1 MTDTSLLDL
10 AAVLAIAR
18 CRSFR
23 AAALELGRST
33 TALSSAIA
41 RLEASLGVRLFN
53 RTTRSVSLSDAGR
66 AFVEQTG
73 PALEVIR
80 QAMATARA
88 QRATPAGTLRINTFA
103 TAARAILSP
112 LVLTFVGRYP
122 EVHVDIVTEGKLV
135 DIVAQGF
142 DLGVRP
148 ADLVP
153 ADMIAVPLGRP
164 ERHVIVGSTA
174 YLTAHPAPRTPAEL
188 AAHRCVRGRLPGGA
202 LLRWELRRGRKV
214 VHVDV
219 QGPLTLDEASVAR
232 MAVLAGVG
240 LGYFMEADVR
250 ADIDA
255 GRLLRVLD
263 SWTPELPGLC
273 LYYPSRRNASAA
285 LRAFVALARELAAER
300 PHGRAAPPA

>member
-1 MTDTSLLDL
+1 MRRRRRGGGD
-10 AAVLAIAR
+10 
-18 CRSFR
+18 
-23 AAALELGRST
+23 
-33 TALSSAIA
+33 
-41 RLEASLGVRLFN
+41 
-53 RTTRSVSLSDAGR
+53 
-66 AFVEQTG
+66 TG
-73 PALEVIR
+73 PGL
-80 QAMATARA
+80 
-88 QRATPAGTLRINTFA
+88 
-103 TAARAILSP
+103 
-112 LVLTFVGRYP
+112 
-122 EVHVDIVTEGKLV
+122 GKLV

-142 DLGVRP
+142 DLGARP

-188 AAHRCVRGRLPGGA
+188 VAHRCVRGRLPGGA

-232 MAVLAGVG
+232 LAVLAGVG
-240 LGYFMEADVR
+240 LGYFVEADVR
-250 ADIDA
+250 ADIEA
-255 GRLLRVLD
+255 GRVLRVLD

-273 LYYPSRRNASAA
+273 LYYPSRRNAPTTSSLACAA
-285 LRAFVALARELAAER
+285 TDTAAASLYSVTATFVALARELAAER